1 MIIDETEHYFIFSC
15 LEVCIALLLY
25 HSLLWNR
32 RRETD
37 VKEAPRFSP
46 LQREAVATNF
56 KISKSLK
63 KFIRKYDYSIKLN
76 ENFSDVIKLC
86 ARNKYRNSTWINNQI
101 IDSYTKLSNTGK
113 AISIEYF
120 EEKKMLGGL
129 YGVILGEIFCGESMF
144 SLKKNAS
151 KICIAYL
158 AAHLIDS
165 GFKIIDTQFY
175 SDHLSQFGTIEI
187 PQEEYLNI
195 LNENNLKD
203 DLSINKNLKKNILEY
218 F

>member
-1 MIIDETEHYFIFSC
+1 MFLSKDIVLQAYKKGLFPMSDSHEDPYIFWVNPEQRGIIH
-15 LEVCIALLLY
+15 L
-25 HSLLWNR
+25 N
-32 RRETD
+32 
-37 VKEAPRFSP
+37 
-46 LQREAVATNF
+46 NF

-63 KFIRKYDYSIKLN
+63 KFIRKYNYSIKLN

-144 SLKKNAS
+144 SLKKMLVKFAS
-151 KICIAYL
+151 PILLHIL
-158 AAHLIDS
+158 LIVGLKLLILS
-165 GFKIIDTQFY
+165 FILII
-175 SDHLSQFGTIEI
+175 
-187 PQEEYLNI
+187 
-195 LNENNLKD
+195 
-203 DLSINKNLKKNILEY
+203 
-218 F
+218 